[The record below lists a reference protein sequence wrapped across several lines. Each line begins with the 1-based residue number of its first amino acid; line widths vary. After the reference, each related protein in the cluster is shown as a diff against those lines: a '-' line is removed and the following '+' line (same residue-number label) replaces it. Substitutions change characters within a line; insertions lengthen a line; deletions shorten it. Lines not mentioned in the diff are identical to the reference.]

1 MKLGYIGLGKM
12 GFNMVERLLEKNHQ
26 VMVYD
31 MNREALTAI
40 AAKGAEPAGSLAEMA
55 GRLQAPRLFWIMV
68 PYGAVDAVLHE
79 LLPYLAKGDTVID
92 GGNSP
97 YKHSMRRAGELG
109 GRGIEFLDA
118 GISGG
123 PGGARKGACIMV
135 GGREEAF
142 RTQEALFRDLAGEK
156 GYIHTGPAGSGHFV
170 KMVHN
175 GIEYGMMQALAE
187 GFTVLKTSP
196 FGLDMAGVADLYQHG
211 SVIESRLVEWLKQG
225 YEQFGPDLKEV
236 SGSAA
241 QSGEAMWTIEAARE
255 LGVSVPVIQA
265 SLDFRMASAKNPSYT
280 GKILSVLRHQF
291 GGHEVKKQN

>member
-1 MKLGYIGLGKM
+1 
-12 GFNMVERLLEKNHQ
+12 
-26 VMVYD
+26 
-31 MNREALTAI
+31 
-40 AAKGAEPAGSLAEMA
+40 
-55 GRLQAPRLFWIMV
+55 MV
-68 PYGAVDAVLHE
+68 PYAAVDAVLQK
-79 LLPYLAKGDTVID
+79 LMPYMAEGDTVID

-97 YKHSMRRAGELG
+97 YKRSMRRAGELR
-109 GRGIEFLDA
+109 GRGIDFLDA

-123 PGGARKGACIMV
+123 PHGARTGACIMV

-142 RTQEALFRDLAGEK
+142 RAREALFRDLALEN
-156 GYIHTGPAGSGHFV
+156 GYVYTGPAGSGHFV

-187 GFTVLKTSP
+187 GFAVLKTSP
-196 FGLDMAGVADLYQHG
+196 FGLDMAAIANLYQHG
-211 SVIESRLVEWLKQG
+211 SVIESRLVDWLRQG

-265 SLDFRMASAKNPSYT
+265 SLDFRLASAKNPGYT
-280 GKILSVLRHQF
+280 AKVVSVLRHEF
-291 GGHEVKKQN
+291 GGHELKKKS

>member
-12 GFNMVERLLEKNHQ
+12 GFNMVERLLEKGHR

-31 MNREALTAI
+31 MNREAVSAV
-40 AAKGAEPAGSLAEMA
+40 AAKGAEQAGSIAEMA
-55 GRLQAPRLFWIMV
+55 GRLEAPRLFWIMV
-68 PYGAVDAVLHE
+68 PFSAVDAVLQE
-79 LLPYLAKGDTVID
+79 LMPYLAKGDTIID

-97 YKHSMRRAGELG
+97 YKHSMRRAGELL
-109 GRGIEFLDA
+109 GRGIDFLDA

-123 PGGARKGACIMV
+123 PAGARSGSCIMV

-142 RTQEALFRDLAGEK
+142 RRHEALFRDLAHEK
-156 GYIHTGPAGSGHFV
+156 GYVHTGPAGSGHFV

-196 FGLDMAGVADLYQHG
+196 FGLDMAAVADLYQHG
-211 SVIESRLVEWLKQG
+211 SVIESRLVEWLRQG

-265 SLDFRMASAKNPSYT
+265 SLDFRLASARNPSYT
-280 GKILSVLRHQF
+280 AKVISVLRHQF
-291 GGHEVKKQN
+291 GGHEMKKKS

>member
-12 GFNMVERLLEKNHQ
+12 GFNMVERLLEKSHQ

-31 MNREALTAI
+31 MNREAVSSI
-40 AAKGAEPAGSLAEMA
+40 AAKGAEPAKSLAEMA
-55 GRLQAPRLFWIMV
+55 GRLEAPRLFWIMV
-68 PYGAVDAVLHE
+68 PFAAVDAVLQE
-79 LLPYLAKGDTVID
+79 LMPYLAKGDTIID

-97 YKHSMRRAGELG
+97 YKHSMRRAGELL
-109 GRGIEFLDA
+109 GRGIDFLDA

-123 PGGARKGACIMV
+123 PAGARKGACIMV
-135 GGREEAF
+135 GGREGAF
-142 RTQEALFRDLAGEK
+142 RAHEALFRDLAREK

-196 FGLDMAGVADLYQHG
+196 FGLDMAAVADLYQHG
-211 SVIESRLVEWLKQG
+211 SVIESRLIEWLRQG

-265 SLDFRMASAKNPSYT
+265 SLDFRLASIKKPSYT
-280 GKILSVLRHQF
+280 AKVISVLRHQF
-291 GGHEVKKQN
+291 GGHELKNKS